1 VRRCHL
7 DGLFAIFLA
16 AAVVLVLL
24 TNDLGAPVGNG
35 DEAIYAEFVRSMHAT
50 GDYLTLRYHDA
61 VVTQRPVWPVAAYAL
76 VARVVPGAAGLRL
89 LPVLLSWLT
98 TLLVGLA
105 VFRLHRRAA
114 AAAVAMLSVAAA
126 PAWLTYGR
134 LAWSDPPFVLACTA
148 AVVATAVA
156 LASPRPLVWVGA
168 ALGLALATK
177 SLAAAIPALAL
188 APWLLA
194 AVRRHRRAAVRPLLV
209 GGAVLV
215 ALAAPYYVYSF
226 VRFGRYFLH
235 DHFGQVLLAR
245 ARGELPG
252 VGLSGGAGAYVVHIV
267 RDEGWAFALAAV
279 AVLVAATVFGLRE
292 RRGGESALLVPASYV
307 LVVLACL
314 SLLGT
319 RLAHYLL
326 PVYPALGLCAGGVV
340 ARLQEAAERR
350 GRGALAAVVALAA
363 ALVLVS
369 TGLSQPPFDGSV
381 LPAPQLVALGRS
393 AAAVLAPSEP
403 VYSLDFY
410 APALGYH
417 ADHRWRLLTTSAR
430 MAVIVGDVDVFAGDH
445 TVVKGPPWP
454 PGRLVVAVPDGV
466 LAHAPELLVTGRIAA
481 ERGIGL
487 YEMASVGN

>member
-1 VRRCHL
+1 
-7 DGLFAIFLA
+7 
-16 AAVVLVLL
+16 
-24 TNDLGAPVGNG
+24 
-35 DEAIYAEFVRSMHAT
+35 
-50 GDYLTLRYHDA
+50 
-61 VVTQRPVWPVAAYAL
+61 
-76 VARVVPGAAGLRL
+76 
-89 LPVLLSWLT
+89 
-98 TLLVGLA
+98 
-105 VFRLHRRAA
+105 
-114 AAAVAMLSVAAA
+114 
-126 PAWLTYGR
+126 
-134 LAWSDPPFVLACTA
+134 
-148 AVVATAVA
+148 
-156 LASPRPLVWVGA
+156 RPLVWVGA

-235 DHFGQVLLAR
+235 DHFGQVVLAR
-245 ARGELPG
+245 AWGELPG

-279 AVLVAATVFGLRE
+279 AVLVVATVFGLRE

-350 GRGALAAVVALAA
+350 GRGALAAVVAPAA

-369 TGLSQPPFDGSV
+369 TGLSQPPF
-381 LPAPQLVALGRS
+381 
-393 AAAVLAPSEP
+393 
-403 VYSLDFY
+403 
-410 APALGYH
+410 
-417 ADHRWRLLTTSAR
+417 
-430 MAVIVGDVDVFAGDH
+430 
-445 TVVKGPPWP
+445 
-454 PGRLVVAVPDGV
+454 
-466 LAHAPELLVTGRIAA
+466 
-481 ERGIGL
+481 
-487 YEMASVGN
+487 